1 MTLFKL
7 IIMENKYSKIVSKK
21 DFNIDEFIQAYLLKH
36 HNDETYTTYMLAVF
50 VDASDINNC
59 GWMALQQNQIL
70 KDGKE

>member
-1 MTLFKL
+1 
-7 IIMENKYSKIVSKK
+7 
-21 DFNIDEFIQAYLLKH
+21 
-36 HNDETYTTYMLAVF
+36 MLAVF